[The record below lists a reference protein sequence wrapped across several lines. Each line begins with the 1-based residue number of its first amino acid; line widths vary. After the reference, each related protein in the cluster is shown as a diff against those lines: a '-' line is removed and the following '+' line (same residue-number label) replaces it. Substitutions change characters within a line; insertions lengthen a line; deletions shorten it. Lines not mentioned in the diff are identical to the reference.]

1 VIARSIFLG
10 TKAHSPPMTGH
21 PQELVRGLGSP
32 RILVVGDL
40 LLDRYVFG
48 AAERIS
54 PEAPIPIL
62 LATGQEDRLG
72 GAASV
77 AAMLIRLEADAILAG
92 VVGDDESGRIL
103 RRCLDELGLAG
114 EHVRTDPSRPT
125 TLKQRYVAR
134 AQNRHPQQ
142 ILRVDVEARTALASL
157 VEEELLEGLEACWAR
172 CDIVLVSDY
181 GKGVCTPGLLRHI
194 FERAGRHGRR
204 VIVDPARGGDY
215 SRYSGCSCL
224 TPNRLETALATGRI
238 VENASQALDAGEQ
251 LRRQLD
257 LDAVVVTL
265 DHEGMALCHRD
276 GWSQV
281 FPTRERQVYDV
292 TGAGDMVL
300 SVIGLSLA
308 AGGDYPEAITLAN
321 AAAGL
326 EVERLGVVTVSRA
339 ELAAELGALPLP
351 SPRKQLSVAELLAEL
366 DRRRQRGQR
375 VVFTNGCFDILH
387 AGHVHCLQQARALGD
402 FLVVGLNSD
411 ASVCRLKGQG
421 RPLHHSAERASVLA
435 ALACVD
441 AVTVFDDD
449 SPLRLIEAVRPDLLV
464 KGADYRQD
472 QVIGREFVEAAGGSL
487 VLIPLVEGLSSTRLR
502 PHVG

>member
-1 VIARSIFLG
+1 
-10 TKAHSPPMTGH
+10 MTVH
-21 PQELVRGLGSP
+21 PQELVRVLGSP

-103 RRCLDELGLAG
+103 RQCLDELGLG
-114 EHVRTDPSRPT
+114 DEHVRTDPSRPT

-134 AQNRHPQQ
+134 AQDRHPQQ
-142 ILRVDVEARTALASL
+142 ILRVDVEARAPLAAR
-157 VEEELLEGLEACWAR
+157 VGEELLEGLESCWAR

-181 GKGVCTPGLLRHI
+181 GKGVCTPGLLRHV
-194 FERAGRHGRR
+194 FERAGRHGKR

-215 SRYSGCSCL
+215 SRYSGCCCL
-224 TPNRLETALATGRI
+224 TPNRRETGLATGRS
-238 VENASQALDAGEQ
+238 VENACQALDAGEQ

-257 LDAVVVTL
+257 LEAVVVTL
-265 DHEGMALCHRD
+265 DHEGMVLCHHD
-276 GWSQV
+276 GRSQV

-300 SVIGLSLA
+300 SVIGLTLA

-351 SPRKQLSVAELLAEL
+351 SPRKQLSIAELVAEL

-387 AGHVHCLQQARALGD
+387 AGHVHCLQQARAFGD

-421 RPLHHSAERASVLA
+421 RPLHRSAERASVLA

-441 AVTVFDDD
+441 AITVFDEDT
-449 SPLRLIEAVRPDLLV
+449 PLRLIEAVRPDLLV
-464 KGADYRQD
+464 KGGDYRPE
-472 QVIGREFVEAAGGSL
+472 QVIGREFVESTGGRL
-487 VLIPLVEGLSSTRLR
+487 VLIPLVEGLSSTRLG

>member
-1 VIARSIFLG
+1 
-10 TKAHSPPMTGH
+10 M
-21 PQELVRGLGSP
+21 LV
-32 RILVVGDL
+32 
-40 LLDRYVFG
+40 
-48 AAERIS
+48 
-54 PEAPIPIL
+54 
-62 LATGQEDRLG
+62 
-72 GAASV
+72 
-77 AAMLIRLEADAILAG
+77 
-92 VVGDDESGRIL
+92 
-103 RRCLDELGLAG
+103 
-114 EHVRTDPSRPT
+114 
-125 TLKQRYVAR
+125 
-134 AQNRHPQQ
+134 
-142 ILRVDVEARTALASL
+142 
-157 VEEELLEGLEACWAR
+157 R

-181 GKGVCTPGLLRHI
+181 GKGVCTPGLLRHV

-224 TPNRLETALATGRI
+224 TPNRVETALATGRI

-257 LDAVVVTL
+257 LEAVVVKL

-276 GWSQV
+276 GRAQV

-308 AGGDYPEAITLAN
+308 AGADYPEAITLAN

-326 EVERLGVVTVSRA
+326 EVERLGVVTVSRE
-339 ELAAELGALPLP
+339 ELATELGALSLP

-366 DRRRQRGQR
+366 DRRRKRGQR

-411 ASVCRLKGQG
+411 ASVSRLKGPG
-421 RPLHHSAERASVLA
+421 MPLHHSAERASVLA

-441 AVTVFDDD
+441 AVTVFDEDT
-449 SPLRLIEAVRPDLLV
+449 PLRLIEAVRPDLLV
-464 KGADYRQD
+464 KGSDYSQL
-472 QVIGREFVEAAGGSL
+472 QVSGREFVEAAGGRM
-487 VLIPLVEGLSSTRLR
+487 VFIPLVEGLSSTRLR